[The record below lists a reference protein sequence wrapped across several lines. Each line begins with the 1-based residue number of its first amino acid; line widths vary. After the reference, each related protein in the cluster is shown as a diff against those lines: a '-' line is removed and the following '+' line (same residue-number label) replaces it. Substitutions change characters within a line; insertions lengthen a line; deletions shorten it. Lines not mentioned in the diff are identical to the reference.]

1 MGVTDA
7 QHCGV
12 RRPRR
17 ESTPP
22 LKDSFRSR
30 KNRVRLCDEGP
41 NPVLLRRSEVPTKNF
56 SAAIDRSVYMR
67 QNADM

>member
-7 QHCGV
+7 QDCGV
-12 RRPRR
+12 RRSRR

-30 KNRVRLCDEGP
+30 KNRLGLCDEGH
-41 NPVLLRRSEVPTKNF
+41 NPVLLRRLDAITKNF
-56 SAAIDRSVYMR
+56 LAAIDRPVYMR